1 MLIDGM
7 PRWSAQQWT
16 AFAVAGVALLAA
28 TMRFHLPLMLWDH
41 IDLVPLCQAWEAG
54 RLAPADLFRIH
65 DGSHVHAAA
74 YAVLLLT
81 TWLSHGQPWLDCLV
95 SWGLLLIQAWLL
107 LRLVDEHLPA
117 ARSGGWWLAF
127 LFLALYPGH
136 LPNLQW
142 GWQVAVFISLLG
154 AVAAIRLLAAPKLGA
169 GTNLAAALATL
180 AGVLGFSTT
189 LAMYPVA
196 LVVLASRTEL
206 PWRTRLGHAAVWTVV
221 LLPAVAW
228 LASGRGA
235 APGMAAATTLSAY
248 ALNYLGGGVLRFA
261 EDVAAAWTL
270 LALATAAIAVFR
282 MRQNLRTL
290 RPWLAL
296 MAFATGCALMT
307 AMGRA
312 ATYGPEHAFVTR
324 YASFA
329 SLFWFG
335 WLGAMLA
342 AFRQDP
348 WWRRAWRPLVLA
360 TLVFSVANGVH
371 LARKASSL
379 GTRARG
385 YAEQIREQYPEVA
398 GDVLAAAY
406 LDRASAAPARLRWLH
421 DAGYAPFAPGGAA
434 SAALRAVGNR
444 PGAGAG
450 PPRSAE
456 APRAPSDPATRS
468 TRTARSPGPPT

>member
-1 MLIDGM
+1 MTIHGMPLDGV
-7 PRWSAQQWT
+7 PRWSARQWI
-16 AFAVAGVALLAA
+16 AFAVAGIALLAA

-54 RLAPADLFRIH
+54 RLAPADLFRVH
-65 DGSHVHAAA
+65 DGSHLHAAA

-81 TWLSHGQPWLDCLV
+81 TWLSHGQPWLDCVV
-95 SWGLLLIQAWLL
+95 SWGLLVIQAWLL
-107 LRLVDEHLPA
+107 LRLVDEHLPV

-154 AVAAIRLLAAPKLGA
+154 AVVAIRLLAAPWLGA
-169 GTNLAAALATL
+169 GANLAAALATL

-189 LAMYPVA
+189 LAVYPVA
-196 LVVLASRTEL
+196 LVLLASRTEL
-206 PWRTRLGHAAVWTVV
+206 AWRTRLGYAGVWTAV
-221 LLPAVAW
+221 LLPVMAW
-228 LASGRGA
+228 LASGRSAAPAAGA
-235 APGMAAATTLSAY
+235 ATLTAY
-248 ALNYLGGGVLRFA
+248 ASNYLGGGVLRFA
-261 EDVAAAWTL
+261 EDIAGAWTV
-270 LALATAAIAVFR
+270 LALATAAIAILR
-282 MRQNLRTL
+282 MRRNLQPL

-312 ATYGPEHAFVTR
+312 ATYGPDHAFVTR

-342 AFRQDP
+342 AFGRDSC
-348 WWRRAWRPLVLA
+348 WGRRAWRPLVLA

-379 GTRARG
+379 GARARD
-385 YAEQIREQYPEVA
+385 YAAQIREQYPQVA
-398 GDVLAAAY
+398 PEVLAAAY
-406 LDRASAAPARLRWLH
+406 LDRAGVAPARLRWLH
-421 DAGYAPFAPGGAA
+421 DAGYAPFAPDDAA
-434 SAALRAVGNR
+434 PGPVRAAGNR

-450 PPRSAE
+450 QPR
-456 APRAPSDPATRS
+456 
-468 TRTARSPGPPT
+468 

>member
-1 MLIDGM
+1 MLIEGA
-7 PRWSAQQWT
+7 PRWSARQWI
-16 AFAVAGVALLAA
+16 AFAVAGMALLAA

-54 RLAPADLFRIH
+54 RLAPAELFRVH

-95 SWGLLLIQAWLL
+95 SWGLLMVQAWLL
-107 LRLVDEHLPA
+107 LRLVGEHLST

-154 AVAAIRLLAAPKLGA
+154 AVVAIRLLAAPRLGA
-169 GTNLAAALATL
+169 GANLAAALAAL
-180 AGVLGFSTT
+180 AGACGFSTT
-189 LAMYPVA
+189 LAVYPVA
-196 LVVLASRTEL
+196 LLLLASRTEL
-206 PWRTRLGHAAVWTVV
+206 AWRTRLALAAVWTLV

-228 LASGRGA
+228 LASGRGV
-235 APGMAAATTLSAY
+235 APAPATAATLVAY

-261 EDVAAAWTL
+261 EDLAAGWTL
-270 LALATAAIAVFR
+270 LALVAAALASFR
-282 MRQNLRTL
+282 MRSNLRPL

-335 WLGAMLA
+335 WLGTMLA
-342 AFRQDP
+342 AFRQDS
-348 WWRRAWRPLVLA
+348 WWRRAWRPFVLA
-360 TLVFSVANGVH
+360 TIVFSVVNGVH

-379 GTRARG
+379 GARARG
-385 YAEQIREQYPEVA
+385 YAAQIREQYPQVA
-398 GDVLAAAY
+398 PEVLAAAY
-406 LDRASAAPARLRWLH
+406 LDRAGVASARLRWLH
-421 DAGYAPFAPGGAA
+421 DAGYAPFAPDEATPAVRAA
-434 SAALRAVGNR
+434 GNQ

-450 PPRSAE
+450 QPR
-456 APRAPSDPATRS
+456 
-468 TRTARSPGPPT
+468 